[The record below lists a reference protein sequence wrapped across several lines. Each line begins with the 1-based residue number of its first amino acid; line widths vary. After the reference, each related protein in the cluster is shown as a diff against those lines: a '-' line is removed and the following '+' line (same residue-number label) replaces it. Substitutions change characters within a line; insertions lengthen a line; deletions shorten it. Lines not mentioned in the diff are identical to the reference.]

1 MDLDRTIEEAAARR
15 CVACQEGGVPRKFYT
30 RVLQPEKNRFFLAP
44 FAVEAGGLQ
53 RCSQPVFRSTDDP
66 DYQKILHTFDPIHA
80 LLKSCP
86 RADMANFESAVD

>member
-1 MDLDRTIEEAAARR
+1 MRGLPGRR
-15 CVACQEGGVPRKFYT
+15 R
-30 RVLQPEKNRFFLAP
+30 PEKVLHARAPTGEEPLFLAP